1 MTIMRKY
8 KTLSDSIK
16 GDRSTSLKLVGGYQ
30 WMLIYFSGVKRLY
43 RL

>member
-16 GDRSTSLKLVGGYQ
+16 GDLNKQKCHFTQKLSV
-30 WMLIYFSGVKRLY
+30 L
-43 RL
+43 